1 MEKSFLSTLFNPEN
15 SFFKLA
21 QPAKRIP
28 HIALSSVL
36 IPLLFIMFGALLYQL
51 CFVPLVI
58 GDIES
63 VSPFTREVLTL
74 MIMFLM
80 IILGVFIWVK
90 LVEKRPF
97 YTLGFTKNR
106 AFKKYLFGFGTGVLM
121 ISAVVGLMALSGG
134 IQIQQ
139 DSSTISGIPSLAG
152 VLILLLGFIIQGGA
166 EEITTRGWQFQVI
179 GIRYKPWI
187 GALVSS
193 IFFAVLHGFNKGVSV
208 LAVFNLFL
216 FALLLVL
223 YVMNDGSIWSAC
235 GWHSAWN
242 WTMGNVFGLE
252 VSGTGISATLFD
264 LETTGHDL
272 ITGGSF
278 GPEGSIFSTFV
289 LLTGIILTARNIKVK
304 N

>member
-1 MEKSFLSTLFNPEN
+1 MQKSFLSTFFNPEN
-15 SFFKLA
+15 NFFKLA
-21 QPAKRIP
+21 QPAKRMP

-36 IPLLFIMFGALLYQL
+36 IPFLFIIFGALLYQL
-51 CFVPLVI
+51 CFIPIVI
-58 GDIES
+58 GDIDS
-63 VSPFTREVLTL
+63 ISPLARQFLTL
-74 MIMFLM
+74 TVMFII

-90 LVEKRPF
+90 FVEKRPF
-97 YTLGFTKNR
+97 YTIGFTKPGI
-106 AFKKYLFGFGTGVLM
+106 FKKYFFGFGTGVLM

-134 IQIQQ
+134 IRIQQ
-139 DSSTISGIPSLAG
+139 DSTTTSGISALG
-152 VLILLLGFIIQGGA
+152 GILILLLGFIIQGGA

-193 IFFAVLHGFNKGVSV
+193 IFFAVLHSFNKGVSV
-208 LAVFNLFL
+208 LAVCNLFL

-235 GWHSAWN
+235 GWHTAWN
-242 WTMGNVFGLE
+242 WTMGNVFGLN
-252 VSGTGISATLFD
+252 VSGTDINATLFN
-264 LETTGHDL
+264 LETTGNNI

-289 LLTGIILTARNIKVK
+289 LLTGIILTAINIKTK
-304 N
+304 K